1 MSLEICEDQSRQV
14 ARLPHPPL
22 NDQDAAIYLG
32 VAVQTLRNWR
42 YVGKGPAY
50 YKLTPGPRGR
60 VIYEV
65 ADLEAYKG
73 RCRIDPEA
81 A

>member
-1 MSLEICEDQSRQV
+1 MGESIDERESKQNPGHL
-14 ARLPHPPL
+14 HPPL
-22 NDQDAAIYLG
+22 NDKDAASFLG

-42 YVGKGPAY
+42 CSSRGPAY
-50 YKLTPGPRGR
+50 LKLSPGPRGR
-60 VIYEV
+60 VGYLVE
-65 ADLEAYKG
+65 DLQAYRD